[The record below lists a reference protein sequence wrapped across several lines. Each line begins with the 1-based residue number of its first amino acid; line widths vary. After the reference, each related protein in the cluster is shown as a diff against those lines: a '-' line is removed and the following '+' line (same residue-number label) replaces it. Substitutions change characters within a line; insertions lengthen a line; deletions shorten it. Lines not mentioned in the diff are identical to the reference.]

1 MLRSPGTPAQKHRLG
16 HSGGP
21 CALLTLMSDF
31 ANDPAQVFNS
41 GSSALGVTSSS
52 TTVQLHRDGAVL
64 FVELHRPEKLNALDG
79 TILETIANIFTQ
91 VNSAFEV
98 RAVVLSGAGRAFSA
112 GADRK
117 AAPGGDRMS
126 VASGAGERERRYA
139 SQIGLRACAAIA
151 NCEVPTVAAVQGWC
165 VGGGFALA
173 VSCDFR
179 IAATDAQFSIPEVD
193 LGIPLAWGATPRLI
207 GEIGMA
213 KARELIMM
221 CDPIDANEAFRIGV
235 VNRVVPMGSAGGVA
249 AQWAQRLAAKPEIA
263 IHETKTQFRAYA
275 MNTLAGNVTETDGD
289 LMVAAS
295 RSPIAKAAFGAF
307 AD

>member
-1 MLRSPGTPAQKHRLG
+1 MVTLLLGDDDPGW
-16 HSGGP
+16 
-21 CALLTLMSDF
+21 ALLGTMSQSETLYPQVSSSDSF
-31 ANDPAQVFNS
+31 
-41 GSSALGVTSSS
+41 ALGVSSPLA
-52 TTVQLHRDGAVL
+52 TVRLHAVGSVL

-79 TILETIANIFTQ
+79 ATLEAVATIFTQ

-98 RAVVLSGAGRAFSA
+98 RAVVLSGSGRAFSA

-179 IAATDAQFSIPEVD
+179 IAAADAQFSIPEVD
-193 LGIPLAWGATPRLI
+193 LGIPLACGATPRLI

-221 CDPIDANEAFRIGV
+221 CDPIDADEALRIGV
-235 VNRVVPMGSAGGVA
+235 VNRVVPTGSASSVA
-249 AQWAQRLAAKPEIA
+249 LEWAQRLAAKPEIA
-263 IHETKTQFRAYA
+263 SHETKIQFR
-275 MNTLAGNVTETDGD
+275 
-289 LMVAAS
+289 S
-295 RSPIAKAAFGAF
+295 
-307 AD
+307 

>member
-1 MLRSPGTPAQKHRLG
+1 M
-16 HSGGP
+16 
-21 CALLTLMSDF
+21 
-31 ANDPAQVFNS
+31 
-41 GSSALGVTSSS
+41 
-52 TTVQLHRDGAVL
+52 L

-79 TILETIANIFTQ
+79 TTLEALASIFGQANT
-91 VNSAFEV
+91 AFGV
-98 RAVVLSGAGRAFSA
+98 RAIVLSGSGRAFSA
-112 GADRK
+112 GADRQ

-126 VASGAGERERRYA
+126 IASGAGERERRYA

-207 GEIGMA
+207 GEVGMA
-213 KARELIMM
+213 KARELILM
-221 CDPIDANEAFRIGV
+221 CDVIDADEALRIGV
-235 VNRVVPMGSAGGVA
+235 VNRVVPIGSAGEVA

-275 MNTLAGNVTETDGD
+275 LSTLVGNVTETDGD

>member
-1 MLRSPGTPAQKHRLG
+1 MNDSSRPLPQTGSASNSAT
-16 HSGGP
+16 
-21 CALLTLMSDF
+21 
-31 ANDPAQVFNS
+31 DPAK
-41 GSSALGVTSSS
+41 GHLALGVLSPADS
-52 TTVQLHRDGAVL
+52 VRLLAHGEVL
-64 FVELHRPEKLNALDG
+64 VVELHRPAKLNALDG
-79 TILETIANIFTQ
+79 ATLEAIASVFTQ
-91 VNSAFEV
+91 VNASFAV
-98 RAVVLSGAGRAFSA
+98 RAVLLRGAGRAFSA

-117 AAPGGDRMS
+117 AAPGSDRMS
-126 VASGAGERERRYA
+126 VASGAGERERRHA

-151 NCEVPTVAAVQGWC
+151 NCEVPTVAVVQGWC

-179 IAATDAQFSIPEVD
+179 IAASDAQFSIPEVD

-207 GEIGMA
+207 SEIGMA

-221 CDPIDANEAFRIGV
+221 CDPIDADEAFRIGV
-235 VNRVVPMGSAGGVA
+235 VNRVVPVGSEGELAMD
-249 AQWAQRLAAKPEIA
+249 WAQRLAAKPEIA

-275 MNTLAGNVTETDGD
+275 ASSLMGNVTETDGD

>member
-1 MLRSPGTPAQKHRLG
+1 MTSPTASVRL
-16 HSGGP
+16 HAEGG
-21 CALLTLMSDF
+21 
-31 ANDPAQVFNS
+31 
-41 GSSALGVTSSS
+41 
-52 TTVQLHRDGAVL
+52 VL
-64 FVELHRPEKLNALDG
+64 IVELHRPEKLNALDG
-79 TILETIANIFTQ
+79 ATLEAVAEIFTQ
-91 VNSAFEV
+91 VNSAFAV
-98 RAVVLSGAGRAFSA
+98 RAVVLRGAGRAFSA

-126 VASGAGERERRYA
+126 IASGAGERERRYA
-139 SQIGLRACAAIA
+139 SQIGLRACSAIA
-151 NCEVPTVAAVQGWC
+151 NCEVPTVAGVQGWC
-165 VGGGFALA
+165 IGGGFALA

-179 IAATDAQFSIPEVD
+179 IAAADAQFSIPEVD

-207 GEIGMA
+207 SEIGMA

-221 CDPIDANEAFRIGV
+221 CDPIDADEALRIGV
-235 VNRVVPMGSAGGVA
+235 VNRVVTNGSAGAVA
-249 AQWAQRLAAKPEIA
+249 TEWAQRLAAKPEIA

>member
-1 MLRSPGTPAQKHRLG
+1 MRASDDHQTLPTPTDSQVLGVASPSASVQLRSED
-16 HSGGP
+16 S
-21 CALLTLMSDF
+21 
-31 ANDPAQVFNS
+31 
-41 GSSALGVTSSS
+41 
-52 TTVQLHRDGAVL
+52 VL
-64 FVELHRPEKLNALDG
+64 FVELSRLEKLNALDG
-79 TILETIANIFTQ
+79 ATLTAIAEIFTQ
-91 VNSAFEV
+91 VNSAFAV
-98 RAVVLSGAGRAFSA
+98 RAVVLCGAGRAFSA
-112 GADRK
+112 GADRN

-126 VASGAGERERRYA
+126 AASGAGERERRHA
-139 SQIGLRACAAIA
+139 SQMGLRACAAIA

-179 IAATDAQFSIPEVD
+179 IASSDAQFSIPEVD

-221 CDPIDANEAFRIGV
+221 CDVIDADEALRIGV
-235 VNRVVPMGSAGGVA
+235 VNRVVPLGSARVVA

-275 MNTLAGNVTETDGD
+275 MSTLTGNVTETDGD

>member
-1 MLRSPGTPAQKHRLG
+1 MVTLLLGDDDPGW
-16 HSGGP
+16 
-21 CALLTLMSDF
+21 ALLGTMSQSENPLPQVPSSDF
-31 ANDPAQVFNS
+31 F
-41 GSSALGVTSSS
+41 ALGVSSPLA
-52 TTVQLHRDGAVL
+52 TVRLHAVGSVL

-79 TILETIANIFTQ
+79 ATLEAVATIFTQ

-98 RAVVLSGAGRAFSA
+98 RAVVLSGSGRAFSA

-117 AAPGGDRMS
+117 AAPGGNRMS
-126 VASGAGERERRYA
+126 VASGAGDRERRYA
-139 SQIGLRACAAIA
+139 SQIGFRACAAIA

-179 IAATDAQFSIPEVD
+179 IAAADAQFSIPEVD

-221 CDPIDANEAFRIGV
+221 CDPIDADEALRIGV
-235 VNRVVPMGSAGGVA
+235 VNRVVPTGSASAVA
-249 AQWAQRLAAKPEIA
+249 LEWAQRLAAKPEIA
-263 IHETKTQFRAYA
+263 IHETKTQFRAYS
-275 MNTLAGNVTETDGD
+275 MSTLIGNVTETDGD

>member
-1 MLRSPGTPAQKHRLG
+1 
-16 HSGGP
+16 
-21 CALLTLMSDF
+21 MSDSPNPWPQ
-31 ANDPAQVFNS
+31 ASTNV
-41 GSSALGVTSSS
+41 SSALGVKSPSAS
-52 TTVQLHRDGAVL
+52 VRLRVEGSVL
-64 FVELHRPEKLNALDG
+64 LVELYRPEKLNALDG
-79 TILETIANIFTQ
+79 ATLEAVASIFMQ
-91 VNSAFEV
+91 VNASFEI
-98 RAVVLSGAGRAFSA
+98 RAVVLSGSGRAFSA
-112 GADRK
+112 GAGRK

-126 VASGAGERERRYA
+126 VASGAGDRERRYA

-179 IAATDAQFSIPEVD
+179 IAGSDAQFSIPEVD

-221 CDPIDANEAFRIGV
+221 CDRIDADEALRIGIL
-235 VNRVVPMGSAGGVA
+235 NRVVPTGSAGAVA
-249 AQWAQRLAAKPEIA
+249 LDWAQRPAAKPEIA

-275 MNTLAGNVTETDGD
+275 TSTLTGNVTETDGD

-295 RSPIAKAAFGAF
+295 RSPTAKAAFGAF

>member
-1 MLRSPGTPAQKHRLG
+1 MSQSTSQQPQTPTDV
-16 HSGGP
+16 S
-21 CALLTLMSDF
+21 F
-31 ANDPAQVFNS
+31 
-41 GSSALGVTSSS
+41 ALGVRSPSAS
-52 TTVQLHRDGAVL
+52 VQLLSVGDVL
-64 FVELHRPEKLNALDG
+64 CVELNRPAKLNALDSP
-79 TILETIANIFTQ
+79 TLEAISDIFTQ
-91 VNSAFEV
+91 VNSAFAA
-98 RAVVLSGAGRAFSA
+98 RAVVLRGAGRAFSA

-117 AAPGGDRMS
+117 AAPGGDRMK
-126 VASGAGERERRYA
+126 VTSGAGERERRYA
-139 SQIGLRACAAIA
+139 SQIGLRACSAIA
-151 NCEVPTVAAVQGWC
+151 NCEVPTVAAIQGWC

-179 IAATDAQFSIPEVD
+179 IAAADAQFSIPEVD

-221 CDPIDANEAFRIGV
+221 CDPIDADEALRIGV
-235 VNRVVPMGSAGGVA
+235 VNRVVPVGSAGLVA
-249 AQWAQRLAAKPEIA
+249 SQWAQRLAAKPEIA

-275 MNTLAGNVTETDGD
+275 MSTLTGNVTESDGD

-295 RSPIAKAAFGAF
+295 RSPIAKAAFEAF